1 MGGCVFGERGSCPV
15 FKDERSCGEGAT
27 KHLLARG
34 HILDMTTIQDNL
46 TTDDTDDANVSAT
59 LKAGDSVTGR
69 LVTMRTW
76 IWAFQQ
82 SQHNKR

>member
-1 MGGCVFGERGSCPV
+1 MSGEVDLV
-15 FKDERSCGEGAT
+15 FKDDRSCDEGAT

-34 HILDMTTIQDNL
+34 HILDMTTIQHNL

-69 LVTMRTW
+69 LVTMWTW
-76 IWAFQQ
+76 IF
-82 SQHNKR
+82 SQVSTTKDDT

>member
-1 MGGCVFGERGSCPV
+1 MVSGEVDLV
-15 FKDERSCGEGAT
+15 FKDDRSCDEGARE
-27 KHLLARG
+27 HLLARG
-34 HILDMTTIQDNL
+34 LDKTTIQDNL

>member
-1 MGGCVFGERGSCPV
+1 MVSGEVDLV
-15 FKDERSCGEGAT
+15 FKDDRSRDEGAS
-27 KHLLARG
+27 KYLLARG
-34 HILDMTTIQDNL
+34 HILDMTTIQHNL

-76 IWAFQQ
+76 I
-82 SQHNKR
+82 

>member
-1 MGGCVFGERGSCPV
+1 MVSGEVDPV
-15 FKDERSCGEGAT
+15 LKDERSCDEGAT
-27 KHLLARG
+27 EHLLARK
-34 HILDMTTIQDNL
+34 HVLDMTTIQDNL
-46 TTDDTDDANVSAT
+46 TTDDTGDAKVSAT

-76 IWAFQQ
+76 IWTFQQ